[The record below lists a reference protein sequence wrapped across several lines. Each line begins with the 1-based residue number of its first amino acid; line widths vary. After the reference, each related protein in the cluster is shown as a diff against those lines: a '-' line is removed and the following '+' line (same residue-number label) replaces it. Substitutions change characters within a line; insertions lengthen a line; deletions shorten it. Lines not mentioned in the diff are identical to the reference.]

1 MLGELSSPQPRTR
14 MFAVTFTSLDG
25 MRIGGWL
32 TRPRDE
38 PVERG
43 VVVGHSYGGREEPDF
58 HLPFRR
64 AVLIFSCARGISRSA
79 CADIPSNPDDHVLHG
94 IERRETYV
102 HMVVA
107 RPIRCGAPPRRCW
120 SCSRWRRDGWTIWA
134 AASAAASARRTLAAS
149 GEGRWGGIS
158 ATRRRLQPQAE
169 LFGAGGVLSR
179 QRAIHQNPLDGLGMA
194 IYKPNAPLVNSS
206 DSFWGKVR
214 RVAAPS
220 QLRIG

>member
-1 MLGELSSPQPRTR
+1 MDFVALWRDLRARTRAVTVAPMLGELSSPQPRTR
-14 MFAVTFTSLDG
+14 VFAVTFTALDV

-32 TRPRDE
+32 TQPRDE
-38 PVERG
+38 PVEQG

-64 AVLIFSCARGISRSA
+64 AVLIFSCARGISRCA

-120 SCSRWRRDGWTIWA
+120 SCSSSTA
-134 AASAAASARRTLAAS
+134 PETLYKN
-149 GEGRWGGIS
+149 GPK
-158 ATRRRLQPQAE
+158 LK
-169 LFGAGGVLSR
+169 VLSY
-179 QRAIHQNPLDGLGMA
+179 LGA
-194 IYKPNAPLVNSS
+194 SRSISLA
-206 DSFWGKVR
+206 
-214 RVAAPS
+214 
-220 QLRIG
+220 